1 MRTRRLIEGLNSS
14 LKEAETE
21 DGRGGALME
30 PAISSGD
37 FTGVTLKS
45 LQTHTCAKCLSCCS
59 RLLKRRIFKELKQ
72 AARGSNEAGKKWTVR
87 GEEQK
92 NVKPAA
98 ADRRGRCHK

>member
-1 MRTRRLIEGLNSS
+1 MTDVKCMRTRRLIEGLNSS

-45 LQTHTCAKCLSCCS
+45 LQTHTCAKCLF
-59 RLLKRRIFKELKQ
+59 LLLSAF
-72 AARGSNEAGKKWTVR
+72 EASHFQRAQTS
-87 GEEQK
+87 GEGIK
-92 NVKPAA
+92 
-98 ADRRGRCHK
+98 

>member
-30 PAISSGD
+30 PSISSGD

-59 RLLKRRIFKELKQ
+59 RLLKRRIFKELKR
-72 AARGSNEAGKKWTVR
+72 AARGSNEAGKKWTVG
-87 GEEQK
+87 GEGQK
-92 NVKPAA
+92 NLKPAA

>member
-1 MRTRRLIEGLNSS
+1 MTDVKCMRTRRLIEGLNSS

-59 RLLKRRIFKELKQ
+59 RLLKRRIFKELKR
-72 AARGSNEAGKKWTVR
+72 AARGSNEAGKKWTVG

-92 NVKPAA
+92 KFKT
-98 ADRRGRCHK
+98 RSS